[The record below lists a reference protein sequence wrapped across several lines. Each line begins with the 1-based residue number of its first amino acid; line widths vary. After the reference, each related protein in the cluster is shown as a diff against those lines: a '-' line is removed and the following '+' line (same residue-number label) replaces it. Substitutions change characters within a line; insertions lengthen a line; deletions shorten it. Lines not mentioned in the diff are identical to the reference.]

1 MSPACGGAAA
11 NASPAATGSPRRRQA
26 PPRIRRLHGLQE
38 GFLRKIGLI
47 MHGTRCC
54 LGCAASDAA
63 RFPCDASQPTAFFAK
78 FWPKAN
84 PEPGYWQYVLALSN
98 VTAVSPVAVI
108 VRWSVSL
115 NARLELPPCLQI

>member
-1 MSPACGGAAA
+1 MISGTF
-11 NASPAATGSPRRRQA
+11 AAT
-26 PPRIRRLHGLQE
+26 
-38 GFLRKIGLI
+38 
-47 MHGTRCC
+47 T
-54 LGCAASDAA
+54 
-63 RFPCDASQPTAFFAK
+63 FFAK

-115 NARLELPPCLQI
+115 NARLELPPLLTNLKLSVIVWINGKTILPASEL